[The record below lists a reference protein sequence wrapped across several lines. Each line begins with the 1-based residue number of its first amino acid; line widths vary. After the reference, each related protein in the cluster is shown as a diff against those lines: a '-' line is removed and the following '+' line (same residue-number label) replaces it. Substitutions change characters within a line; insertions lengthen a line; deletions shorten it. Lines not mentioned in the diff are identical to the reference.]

1 MEDFDVTL
9 VFCTFGR
16 TQEVK
21 EFFSAL
27 RKNTSDALNLQILVV
42 DQNEAGRLL
51 PFLPVCPS
59 NWNLEYIRT
68 QTKGICA
75 ARNLVLPRIKGKI
88 VAFPDDDCIYCDGTL
103 NKVVEHFE
111 KEPTLSIL
119 LGVWSNIGNP
129 RFNTKYFEKKI
140 GKYSLFHKGEAFVQ
154 FYRKE
159 MVEKIGLFDDTFGP
173 GENSLY
179 KYGGDDSDYLARG
192 VLYGAKTFRC
202 SDIHVLHPEQKL
214 TSFSAEKICGYGICR
229 MVLLKKLAYPFWFK
243 AANVLYPLA
252 RLVISAP
259 SSYRYYY
266 FMFCGRLKGI
276 FTTFAR

>member
-1 MEDFDVTL
+1 MKKS
-9 VFCTFGR
+9 VF
-16 TQEVK
+16 
-21 EFFSAL
+21 
-27 RKNTSDALNLQILVV
+27 
-42 DQNEAGRLL
+42 
-51 PFLPVCPS
+51 
-59 NWNLEYIRT
+59 
-68 QTKGICA
+68 
-75 ARNLVLPRIKGKI
+75 
-88 VAFPDDDCIYCDGTL
+88 
-103 NKVVEHFE
+103 
-111 KEPTLSIL
+111 
-119 LGVWSNIGNP
+119 
-129 RFNTKYFEKKI
+129 
-140 GKYSLFHKGEAFVQ
+140 
-154 FYRKE
+154 
-159 MVEKIGLFDDTFGP
+159 FDDTFGP